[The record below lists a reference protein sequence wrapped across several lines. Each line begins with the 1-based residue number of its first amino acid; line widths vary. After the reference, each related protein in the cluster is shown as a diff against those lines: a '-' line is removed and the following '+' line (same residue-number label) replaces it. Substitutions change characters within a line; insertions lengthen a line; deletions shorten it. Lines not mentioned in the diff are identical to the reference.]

1 MADNSGMTYPLGSL
15 RGTASGSSAAAQ
27 TRSSLPRP
35 VSRWRLQLAITL
47 GGSLLERV
55 GLNPQPLPPREV
67 EGMAAISARSFE
79 LRSQPDLQR

>member
-47 GGSLLERV
+47 GGTLLV
-55 GLNPQPLPPREV
+55 LWMLAKNLT
-67 EGMAAISARSFE
+67 S
-79 LRSQPDLQR
+79 